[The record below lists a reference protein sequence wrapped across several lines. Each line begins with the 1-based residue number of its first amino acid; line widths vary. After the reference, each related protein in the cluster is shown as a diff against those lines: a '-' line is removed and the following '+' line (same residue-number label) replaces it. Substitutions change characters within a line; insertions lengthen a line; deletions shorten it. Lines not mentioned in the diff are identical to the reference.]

1 MANRKAKQIACDKHG
16 NPLPPRDVSPA
27 TALQRAA
34 VIFPLGVVLLVAG
47 ILMNTLIVF
56 PESISGFAVIFA
68 FMIFFGALFVLY
80 GGTMIFLGLRGRAK
94 EPSAEE
100 RMEKAKE
107 DGMSAYATVTSIRN
121 VNVRGRR
128 AVKVKAVYYDELYR
142 YKRKFVSDPSFS
154 PAPAVGEKV
163 RVWYH
168 PDSNLGYYVEV

>member
-16 NPLPPRDVSPA
+16 NPLSPRDVSPA

-47 ILMNTLIVF
+47 ILMNTLIVL

>member
-1 MANRKAKQIACDKHG
+1 M
-16 NPLPPRDVSPA
+16 
-27 TALQRAA
+27 
-34 VIFPLGVVLLVAG
+34 GVVLLVAG
-47 ILMNTLIVF
+47 ILMNTLIVL

-100 RMEKAKE
+100 RMEKARE